1 MIIQKQESFM
11 KNGYNI
17 QWTDNAINELK
28 ETIHYLQ
35 EKWTEKELK
44 NLAIELEKTTLLI
57 AKNPFLFQESEFKK
71 TIRRVV
77 VLKHNTLYY
86 RINSDKIQILSFF
99 LNKQNPK
106 KRKLK

>member
-1 MIIQKQESFM
+1 MIIQKHESFM
-11 KNGYNI
+11 KNGDNI

-35 EKWTEKELK
+35 EKWTVKELK
-44 NLAIELEKTTLLI
+44 SLAIELEKTTLLI

-77 VLKHNTLYY
+77 VLKHNTLCY
-86 RINSDKIQILSFF
+86 RITGDNIQFLSF
-99 LNKQNPK
+99 
-106 KRKLK
+106 

>member
-1 MIIQKQESFM
+1 M
-11 KNGYNI
+11 KNGDNI

-35 EKWTEKELK
+35 EKWTVKELK
-44 NLAIELEKTTLLI
+44 SLAIELEKTTLLI

-77 VLKHNTLYY
+77 VLKHNTLCY
-86 RINSDKIQILSFF
+86 RITGDNIQFLSF
-99 LNKQNPK
+99 
-106 KRKLK
+106 